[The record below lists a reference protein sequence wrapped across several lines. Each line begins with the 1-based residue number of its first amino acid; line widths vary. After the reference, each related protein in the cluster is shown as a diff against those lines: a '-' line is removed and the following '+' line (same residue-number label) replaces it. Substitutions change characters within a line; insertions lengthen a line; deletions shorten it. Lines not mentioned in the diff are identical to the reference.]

1 MRCGRGAF
9 ACLLLVAMVPIAGAE
24 TVSQPGVVG
33 GHSAAGRAGG
43 VRAQGYLGIEFH
55 DMTDE
60 QLAKV
65 KPKLGHGVEVL
76 MVDHDGPAGKAGLR
90 PHDILVSM
98 NGQAITSAAALRQMI
113 HDSGAGAGIALALLR
128 DGRAMTVNA
137 QLADRAEVER
147 EAREKMATASGGE
160 DVIVVESYRAEQ
172 VAPAP
177 APAGKGQG
185 FLRSMLPTGPFTG
198 LMVEEMEP
206 QLAGF
211 FGAPQGVGLLVQTV
225 EANSPAAT
233 AGLRAGDVLERAD
246 GVAMKTPA
254 DWAKRLRLSKGAP
267 MALVVIR
274 DRHEMTVTLLPELK
288 RRSMLEWPRVF

>member
-1 MRCGRGAF
+1 MIVP
-9 ACLLLVAMVPIAGAE
+9 VAAGAE
-24 TVSQPGVVG
+24 TVSQSGVIG
-33 GHSAAGRAGG
+33 GRGGAGRAVG

-60 QLAKV
+60 QLATV
-65 KPKLGHGVEVL
+65 KPRLAHGVEVL

-98 NGQAITSAAALRQMI
+98 NGQAIASAAVLRQMI
-113 HDSGAGAGIALALLR
+113 HDSGAGAGVALALLR
-128 DGRAMTVNA
+128 DGRAMTVNT

-147 EAREKMATASGGE
+147 EAREKMASATGGE
-160 DVIVVESYRAEQ
+160 DVVVVESYRMEQ
-172 VAPAP
+172 VVPAAPA
-177 APAGKGQG
+177 AKGQG

-211 FGAPQGVGLLVQTV
+211 FGAPPGTGLLVQAV
-225 EANSPAAT
+225 EANSPAAA

-254 DWAKRLRLSKGAP
+254 DWAKRLRLSKGTP

-274 DRHEMTVTLLPELK
+274 DRREMTVTLLPELK